1 MQAPII
7 RKLIC
12 MYSSDSGMSLK
23 AEGHNMQARFACIP
37 GVVQG
42 PEGAGGVES
51 VINQSAVDV
60 LRRLPG
66 VTEANFRPLMAAAG
80 SLAGLADMSLPDLAT
95 AMGSQAGARRLR
107 DWLDAVCPIQR

>member
-1 MQAPII
+1 M
-7 RKLIC
+7 KLVSWIC
-12 MYSSDSGMSLK
+12 VWK
-23 AEGHNMQARFACIP
+23 QEGLRCMLRMRA

-42 PEGAGGVES
+42 PEGVGGVES